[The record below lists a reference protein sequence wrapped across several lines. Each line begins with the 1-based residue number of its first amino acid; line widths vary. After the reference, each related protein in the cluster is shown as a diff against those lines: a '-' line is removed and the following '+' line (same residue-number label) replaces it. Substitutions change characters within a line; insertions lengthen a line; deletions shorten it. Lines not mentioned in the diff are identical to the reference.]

1 MTLVEMT
8 VALAVLAVAAG
19 CLIQVLTSVSAGQQR
34 LAGKQTAL
42 DAAKQQAEEIL
53 QFTGDSAALHGAF
66 SNPPTVVIR
75 DGDGDQVFD
84 SGWAVV
90 TVCGTVPS
98 IAGEAEETVK
108 LVFGKA
114 DN

>member
-19 CLIQVLTSVSAGQQR
+19 CLIQVLTTISAGQQR
-34 LAGKQTAL
+34 LAGRQAAL

-53 QFTGDSAALHGAF
+53 QFTGDSAALYGAF
-66 SNPPTVVIR
+66 NSPPDVLIR

-84 SGWAVV
+84 SGWVAV
-90 TVCGTVPS
+90 TVCGTVQS